1 MFFRSSLSAPP
12 IQHHVVG
19 AKPVHL
25 NSSRLSNNR
34 YSSSESLN
42 SVSSTT
48 SDMDEEIQSKLI
60 AVHQTSGP
68 FLIVWFIIS
77 LSTFSI

>member
-68 FLIVWFIIS
+68 FLIV
-77 LSTFSI
+77 